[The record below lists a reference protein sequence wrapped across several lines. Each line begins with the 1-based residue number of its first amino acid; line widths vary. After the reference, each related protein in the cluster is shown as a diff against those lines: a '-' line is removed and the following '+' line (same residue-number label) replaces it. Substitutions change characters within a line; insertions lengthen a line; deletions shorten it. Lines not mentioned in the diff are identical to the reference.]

1 MKAISAVFPHQ
12 PMIDSRYNFALPPR
26 KPLSNPDILCHIVLT
41 PGSPYSLPTLVAYWR
56 GIEVTGED
64 N

>member
-1 MKAISAVFPHQ
+1 MKAVNAIFPHE
-12 PMIDSRYNFALPPR
+12 PMIDSHYNFALPPR
-26 KPLSNPDILCHIVLT
+26 KPLSNPDILCHIVLM
-41 PGSPYSLPTLVAYWR
+41 PGSPDSLLTLVAYWH